1 MVRCRDRFG
10 KENLMLEV
18 CLGLLLFG
26 AGIWVGRKWP
36 RSAPVTPARKE
47 LTKLREDQAA
57 FEALMG
63 YNQRQAYGQEDIN
76 GI

>member
-1 MVRCRDRFG
+1 
-10 KENLMLEV
+10 MLEV
-18 CLGLLLFG
+18 LLGLVLFG

-36 RSAPVTPARKE
+36 GPAPITPAQKE
-47 LTKLREDQAA
+47 LKKLREDQAA

-63 YNQRQAYGQEDIN
+63 YNQRQAYGQEDIH